1 MNVRTMYQGVERFY
15 PDGYFSTGKNFLAHG
30 YVDDQAET
38 IKGLHSIIVLSM
50 QCLEIMLRHGHIR
63 RTYDRDSLIQDN
75 DPYVEGLLNSIRKGN
90 TLKE

>member
-1 MNVRTMYQGVERFY
+1 MEEKY
-15 PDGYFSTGKNFLAHG
+15 PDAYVVAGENFCFRDFAC
-30 YVDDQAET
+30 AKTET

-50 QCLEIMLRHGHIR
+50 QCLEIVLRHGHIR